1 MITSNLNFKGTGHME
16 FARGAWRIL
25 VAIKD
30 GLALL
35 LLLLFFGL
43 IFAALSAGPNPAS
56 VRDGALV
63 IELAG
68 TVSEQP
74 AEVDPI
80 AALMSSQAPMIE
92 YRQRD
97 IVRSLELAAKDD
109 RIKAVVFDLDKFM
122 GGGQASIAA
131 IGKSIDAVKKAGKP
145 VYSFATAYSDD
156 SYQLA
161 AHSTQIWLD
170 PLGGVLLTG
179 PGGSRNY
186 YKGMLDKL
194 GVIAHIY
201 KVGTYKSAVE
211 PFIRADQSP
220 EAEQAIKAVY
230 DEIWGAWRSDV
241 AKARPA
247 AQFET
252 LLSAPA
258 AATESVKGDLA
269 TLAVQNKLVD
279 KLGDRMSFGKFL
291 SEKVGKDAAETT
303 GGYSS
308 TSMGALLASTSAK
321 DNGDAIGVVTIAGE
335 IVDGEGGPGTAAG
348 DTVSKLIYE
357 ALDNRE
363 LKALVVRVDSPGGS
377 VTASEKIRL
386 AIAAAKE
393 KKLPVVVSMANL
405 AASGGYWVSM
415 PADTIFAEPATITGS
430 IGIFGIIPS
439 GEKALANIGI
449 TSDGVKTTPLSGEPD
464 VFGGISPEF
473 DRVMQSVIEN
483 GYSDFLSR
491 VATSR
496 KKTPEQIDAIG
507 QGRVWAGGTAKQI
520 GLVDR
525 FGGIDDALAEA
536 AKLAKL
542 GKDDW
547 HAEYIEPKI
556 SPLAAFLAG
565 TVPAAKQ
572 ASAPMDLFARASWEQ
587 QASWNRIAADL
598 SGLNS
603 VRGAQVR
610 CLECGVIAGTPV
622 MQAEV
627 KASGGWF
634 AALARL
640 IAG

>member
-1 MITSNLNFKGTGHME
+1 ME

-74 AEVDPI
+74 AEIDPI

-131 IGKSIDAVKKAGKP
+131 IGKSIDSVKKAGKP
-145 VYSFATAYSDD
+145 VYSYATAYGDD

-161 AHSTQIWLD
+161 SHSTQIWLD
-170 PLGGVLLTG
+170 PLGGVILTG

-194 GVIAHIY
+194 GVTAHVY

-211 PFIRADQSP
+211 PYIRTDQSP

-230 DEIWGAWRSDV
+230 DEIWAAWRSDV

-252 LLSAPA
+252 MLNAPA
-258 AATESVKGDLA
+258 EATESVKGDLA
-269 TLAVQNKLVD
+269 ALAMQNKLVD
-279 KLGDRMSFGKFL
+279 KVGDRMAFGKFL
-291 SEKVGKDAAETT
+291 SEKVGKDAAETI
-303 GGYSS
+303 GGYSA
-308 TSMGALLASTSAK
+308 TSMNALLASKSAN
-321 DNGDAIGVVTIAGE
+321 DDGEAIGVVTIAGE

-348 DTVSKLIYE
+348 DTVSKLIYD
-357 ALDNRE
+357 ALDNGD

-393 KKLPVVVSMANL
+393 KNLPVVVSMANL
-405 AASGGYWVSM
+405 AASGGYWVST
-415 PADTIFAEPATITGS
+415 PADMIFAEPATITGS

-439 GEKALANIGI
+439 AENALGKIGV
-449 TSDGVKTTPLSGEPD
+449 TTDGVKTTPLSGEPD
-464 VFGGISPEF
+464 VLGGISPEF

-496 KKTPEQIDAIG
+496 KKTPEQVDAIG

-542 GKDDW
+542 EGGEW
-547 HAEYIEPKI
+547 HAQFIEPKL
-556 SPLAAFLAG
+556 SPLAALFAG
-565 TVPAAKQ
+565 AVPAAKQ
-572 ASAPMDLFARASWEQ
+572 ASPPMDLFARASWEQ
-587 QASWNRIAADL
+587 QASLNRIMSDL
-598 SGLNS
+598 NGLSS

-622 MQAEV
+622 AQSEV
-627 KASGGWF
+627 KVNGGWF
-634 AALARL
+634 VNLVRMLAGVSL
-640 IAG
+640 

>member
-1 MITSNLNFKGTGHME
+1 ME

-35 LLLLFFGL
+35 LLLFFFGL
-43 IFAALSAGPNPAS
+43 LFAALSSGPNPAKI
-56 VRDGALV
+56 RDGALV

-80 AALMSSQAPMIE
+80 AALMSSQTPLTE
-92 YRQRD
+92 HRQRD
-97 IVRSLELAAKDD
+97 IVRALELAAKDD

-122 GGGQASIAA
+122 GGGQASLSA
-131 IGKSIDAVKKAGKP
+131 IGESIDAVKKAGKP

-156 SYQLA
+156 GYLLA
-161 AHSTQIWLD
+161 AHSSQIWMD
-170 PLGGVLLTG
+170 PLGGVLLSG

-194 GVIAHIY
+194 GVEAHVY

-241 AKARPA
+241 AKARPT
-247 AQFET
+247 AQFEA
-252 LLSAPA
+252 LLNTPA
-258 AATESVKGDLA
+258 DAVEGVKGDLA
-269 TLAVQNKLVD
+269 ALAINNKLVD
-279 KLGDRMSFGKFL
+279 KLGDRMAFGKFL
-291 SEKVGKDAAETT
+291 SEKVGKDVAETT
-303 GGYSS
+303 GGFSS
-308 TSMGALLASTSAK
+308 TPMNTLLTSVSP
-321 DNGDAIGVVTIAGE
+321 DDDGGAIGVVTVAGE
-335 IVDGEGGPGTAAG
+335 IVDGEGGPGQAAG
-348 DTVSKLIYE
+348 DSVSKLIYD

-377 VTASEKIRL
+377 VLASEKIRL
-386 AIAAAKE
+386 AIAAAKA

-405 AASGGYWVSM
+405 AASGGYWIST
-415 PADTIFAEPATITGS
+415 PADAIFAEPATITGS

-439 GEKALANIGI
+439 AEAALAKIGI

-473 DRVMQSVIEN
+473 DRFAQSAIEN
-483 GYSDFLSR
+483 GYRDFISR
-491 VATSR
+491 VAVSR
-496 KKTPEQIDAIG
+496 KKTPEQVDAIG
-507 QGRVWAGGTAKQI
+507 QGRVWAGGTARQI

-525 FGGIDDALAEA
+525 FGGIDDAIAEA
-536 AKLAKL
+536 ARLAKL
-542 GKDDW
+542 GKGGW
-547 HAEYIEPKI
+547 HADYIDPQV
-556 SPLAAFLAG
+556 SPFAAFLAG
-565 TVPAAKQ
+565 AVPAAKH
-572 ASAPMDLFARASWEQ
+572 ASAPMDVFARASWEQ
-587 QASWNRIAADL
+587 QANWNRIAADL
-598 SGLNS
+598 ATLNT

-610 CLECGVIAGTPV
+610 CMECSVIAGTPAV
-622 MQAEV
+622 TVATN
-627 KASGGWF
+627 APAGWF
-634 AALARL
+634 AMLAKF
-640 IAG
+640 IGS